1 MNNEKGTP
9 VKILNKLEKIKVAVY
24 ETSEVVIATL
34 ITNES
39 QADELARRVKDLI
52 GESDSIVDNRCA
64 KMSAIITMI
73 NENIL

>member
-1 MNNEKGTP
+1 MT
-9 VKILNKLEKIKVAVY
+9 KIEKIKVVVY
-24 ETSEVVIATL
+24 ETSEVAIATL

-64 KMSAIITMI
+64 RMSAIITMI